1 MTYGSA
7 ANAYR
12 QTELVTS
19 SDPKQLILMLYDGA
33 IRFLDQ
39 ARAGVLSGDIR
50 KRGENLSKV
59 IAIIGELNSSL
70 NMEAGGETAEFLR
83 GLYMYMLTELP
94 KVSLNND
101 IEIVDRSMRYLKEL
115 KKLWEQRVMGRGEAP
130 VRADAVPAPSAGQ
143 RTQGLSFAV

>member
-7 ANAYR
+7 ASAYR

-19 SDPKQLILMLYDGA
+19 EDPKKLILMLYDGA
-33 IRFLDQ
+33 IRFLEQ

-50 KRGENLSKV
+50 RRGENLSRV
-59 IAIIGELNSSL
+59 LAIIGELNACL

-94 KVSLNND
+94 KVSISND
-101 IEIVDRSMRYLKEL
+101 IEIVDKSMRYLKEL
-115 KKLWEQRVMGRGEAP
+115 RKLWEQRVMGRGEMTP
-130 VRADAVPAPSAGQ
+130 DTKGSSIPAGGQ
-143 RTQGLSFAV
+143 RPQNLSFAV

>member
-1 MTYGSA
+1 MAYGSA
-7 ANAYR
+7 ASAYR

-19 SDPKQLILMLYDGA
+19 SDPKKLILMLYDGA
-33 IRFLDQ
+33 IRFLEQ

-50 KRGENLSKV
+50 RRGENLSKV
-59 IAIIGELNSSL
+59 IAIIGELNSCL
-70 NMEAGGETAEFLR
+70 NMEAGGETSEFLR

-101 IEIVDRSMRYLKEL
+101 MEIVDKSMRYLKEL
-115 KKLWEQRVMGRGEAP
+115 RKIWEQNVMGKGE
-130 VRADAVPAPSAGQ
+130 VSGDTRISGVPPAGQ